1 MSMLREYKSFEEID
15 TRLKVL
21 KLKREIDQES
31 LKLHFRRAKVDL
43 VPSKLLQGLG
53 STLTHSGTWKN
64 MLIAF
69 VTKKVLG
76 MLRKRHQKK
85 IEE

>member
-1 MSMLREYKSFEEID
+1 MMIPREYKSFEEID
-15 TRLKVL
+15 ARLKIL
-21 KLKREIDQES
+21 KLQREIDQES
-31 LKLHFRRAKVDL
+31 LKLHFHRAKVDL

-64 MLIAF
+64 MLLAI

-85 IEE
+85 I